1 MSHRNE
7 VLTNKIF
14 SRFVQIDD
22 PMYAMMVDEEYLT
35 AQKAE
40 GMSLDALLDPSII
53 AHNAAIR
60 DLPSDL
66 TVAMHLCRGNLP
78 KGSLAAVGGYQ
89 DMASTLF
96 NKLHYKRFALEYD
109 NAEIT
114 GDFIPLQHLPTD
126 KLVVLGIVTTKDSE
140 LEDVGALKA
149 QVLEAADIIAKVF
162 QFLSSL

>member
-1 MSHRNE
+1 
-7 VLTNKIF
+7 
-14 SRFVQIDD
+14 
-22 PMYAMMVDEEYLT
+22 MYAMMVDEEYLA
-35 AQKAE
+35 AQKKE
-40 GMSLDALLDPSII
+40 GVDLDYLLNPSVI

-114 GDFIPLQHLPTD
+114 GDFIPLQHLPSG
-126 KLVVLGIVTTKDSE
+126 KLCVLGIVTTKDAT
-140 LEDVGALKA
+140 LEDLGALKE
-149 QVLEAADIIAKVF
+149 QIFEAADIIAKVT
-162 QFLSSL
+162 STYNP